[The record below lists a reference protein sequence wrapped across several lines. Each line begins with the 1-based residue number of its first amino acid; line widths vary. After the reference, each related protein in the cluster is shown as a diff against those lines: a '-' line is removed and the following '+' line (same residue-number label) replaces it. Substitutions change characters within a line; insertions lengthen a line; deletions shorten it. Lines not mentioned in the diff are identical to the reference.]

1 MMQVASLAVD
11 GVSTGL
17 LVAADKSS
25 HYLKP
30 PMRGKRVGLMA
41 RDNDMVQY
49 PDVNERASR
58 SQGLGQCLVGG
69 TGFGRTGRM
78 VMRQDDAGRINR
90 KRPADDLA
98 WVYRRL
104 GQRSPEQF
112 FSHDEA
118 VSGVQK
124 QGCKHFE
131 RSVAQPKL
139 QETRDL
145 RWICEGVASRELVC
159 KCASGQ
165 FKCRP

>member
-1 MMQVASLAVD
+1 
-11 GVSTGL
+11 
-17 LVAADKSS
+17 
-25 HYLKP
+25 
-30 PMRGKRVGLMA
+30 MRGKRLGLMA

-104 GQRSPEQF
+104 SQRSPEQF
-112 FSHDEA
+112 FSHNEA

-131 RSVAQPKL
+131 GSVAQPKL

-165 FKCRP
+165 FKCCP